1 MCIVQCSFDT
11 SRQLCE
17 LVVVCRLC
25 ELVVVCRQKQEAVN
39 TEDYVKA
46 ADLKQQIIDL
56 QHKLDL
62 HAVQVQM
69 EERHRLER

>member
-1 MCIVQCSFDT
+1 MLCSFDT
-11 SRQLCE
+11 CRQLCE
-17 LVVVCRLC
+17 LVM
-25 ELVVVCRQKQEAVN
+25 VCRQKQEAVN
-39 TEDYVKA
+39 TEDYAKA